1 MEVRP
6 LRVVLFLA
14 WFTVFSIWAAPPA
27 SADEKA
33 SLENVLLIEQL
44 VDVATTQQLLH
55 SGSCGPETP
64 VLDGARGRIGSVRLC
79 SVGRESDPLARPF
92 VTSALVNAG
101 AALALNGLV
110 RLAFRRLEPRNMRWL
125 RLGLVLY
132 PTVIVGNVASTLEA
146 SRFSPTVT
154 LSLRR

>member
-1 MEVRP
+1 V
-6 LRVVLFLA
+6 RVVLFFVSLA
-14 WFTVFSIWAAPPA
+14 VLSVWAASPA

-64 VLDGARGRIGSVRLC
+64 VLNDARVRVGSVRLC
-79 SVGRESDPLARPF
+79 AVGSESDPLARPF

-101 AALALNGLV
+101 AAIALNGLV
-110 RLAFRRLEPRNMRWL
+110 RLALRNLEPRHMRWL
-125 RLGLVLY
+125 RLGVVLY
-132 PTVIVGNVASTLEA
+132 PTVIVGNVSSTLQA
-146 SRFSPTVT
+146 LRFNPTVT
-154 LSLRR
+154 LSIPR